1 MSDILARTNRTMQLA
16 FHDKG
21 TPFTRDDLQ
30 NAAASLGGDL
40 ASLWSLMAVET
51 QGFGFLQDRRPCILF
66 ERHIFHLRTGGKYDR
81 EDPNLSNPSPGGYLG
96 GAAEYD
102 RLGRAMQLDER
113 AALESAS
120 WGLGQMMGYNAATAG
135 FTDVYGM
142 VAAMVAG
149 EGAQLR
155 AVANFITA
163 DPPLYAAFRD
173 RNWTRVAFNYNGA
186 GYARNHYDEKLEQNY
201 RVFATAAGLPDI
213 DVRTAQAC
221 LFYLDYLP
229 DGVDG
234 QNGPRTRKATLA
246 FRLRNG
252 LPPGNLD
259 ANVTS
264 LLRGDAEI

>member
-1 MSDILARTNRTMQLA
+1 MSIVFEA
-16 FHDKG
+16 KG
-21 TPFTRDDLQ
+21 TPFTRDDIQ
-30 NAAASLGGDL
+30 NAAVSLGGDQ
-40 ASLWSLMAVET
+40 AALWSLMAVET

-135 FTDVYGM
+135 FTDVYAM
-142 VAAMVAG
+142 VAAMIAG
-149 EGAQLR
+149 EAAQLR
-155 AVANFITA
+155 ATANFITA
-163 DPPLYAAFRD
+163 DPPLYAALRD
-173 RNWTRVAFNYNGA
+173 RNWARVAFNYNGA

-201 RVFATAAGLPDI
+201 QLFSTAAGLPDI

-234 QNGPRTRKATLA
+234 QSGPRTRKAVLA

-252 LPPGNLD
+252 LPPGDLD
-259 ANVTS
+259 ANVTG
-264 LLRGDAEI
+264 LLRGDADI